1 MLLSTVFCNNLF
13 FYDKNLQLTLS
24 VSVLTQFDQK
34 VITINFM
41 FCVLCPHSI
50 YTCYV
55 LLFFLQHQNIETF
68 HKANP
73 TSPLKVEGSRHRHQ
87 RILRDHLRPADHH
100 LEQEDKP
107 VQPQERNHLLTE
119 ADLSAQQRG
128 YYNDYYLIFIFVS
141 PQQPCFY
148 ALALNIN
155 RVQRKSVLQLVV
167 WANVQVAFRS
177 LKNDKQNLLQF
188 LCNLNSPLPPKKL
201 HLQQN
206 RIHQP

>member
-1 MLLSTVFCNNLF
+1 
-13 FYDKNLQLTLS
+13 
-24 VSVLTQFDQK
+24 
-34 VITINFM
+34 M

-55 LLFFLQHQNIETF
+55 LLFFLQHQN
-68 HKANP
+68 P
-73 TSPLKVEGSRHRHQ
+73 TSPLKVEGSRHWHQ

-141 PQQPCFY
+141 P
-148 ALALNIN
+148 
-155 RVQRKSVLQLVV
+155 
-167 WANVQVAFRS
+167 
-177 LKNDKQNLLQF
+177 
-188 LCNLNSPLPPKKL
+188 
-201 HLQQN
+201 
-206 RIHQP
+206 

>member
-1 MLLSTVFCNNLF
+1 
-13 FYDKNLQLTLS
+13 
-24 VSVLTQFDQK
+24 
-34 VITINFM
+34 M

-55 LLFFLQHQNIETF
+55 LLLFLQHQNIETF

-87 RILRDHLRPADHH
+87 RILRDYLRPADHH

-128 YYNDYYLIFIFVS
+128 YYNDYYLMVIFVS
-141 PQQPCFY
+141 P
-148 ALALNIN
+148 
-155 RVQRKSVLQLVV
+155 
-167 WANVQVAFRS
+167 
-177 LKNDKQNLLQF
+177 
-188 LCNLNSPLPPKKL
+188 
-201 HLQQN
+201 
-206 RIHQP
+206 